1 MIDTNSLTNQQFD
14 LIEQYEKYHN
24 VITHIH
30 FSNHNLNEIEN
41 FDQYK
46 PFVKLIKQNYQHAI
60 TYELNKYK
68 NFEITIKKFRE
79 LW

>member
-1 MIDTNSLTNQQFD
+1 MIDTNSLATQHFD
-14 LIEQYEKYHN
+14 LIEQYEKYHD
-24 VITHIH
+24 VIQHIH
-30 FSNHNLNEIEN
+30 FSNQNLNEIEN

-46 PFVKLIKQNYQHAI
+46 PFVKLIKQNYQHTI

-68 NFEITIKKFRE
+68 NFLTTIKKFRD

>member
-1 MIDTNSLTNQQFD
+1 MTLNQ
-14 LIEQYEKYHN
+14 
-24 VITHIH
+24 
-30 FSNHNLNEIEN
+30 NLNEIEN

-46 PFVKLIKQNYQHAI
+46 PFVKLIKQNYQHTI

-68 NFEITIKKFRE
+68 NFEITIKKFRD